1 MKEYL
6 LEEDRVL
13 QELATSQDG
22 GLSAEEVRLRQEKYG
37 PNKLKEG
44 KKVTLLQ
51 RFFAQL
57 IDPMIIILIAAA
69 IVSGITA
76 VYNQESPTDVI
87 IILAVVLINAVLGVF
102 QESKAEKAIAALQEM
117 TTATSKVVRDGKL
130 MSVKSEELVKGDI
143 IILEAGDAVPA
154 DARILTAASLK
165 VEESALTGE
174 SVPVDK
180 HTRVLSGEVPLGDTK
195 NMV

>member
-130 MSVKSEELVKGDI
+130 GRK
-143 IILEAGDAVPA
+143 
-154 DARILTAASLK
+154 
-165 VEESALTGE
+165 TGE
-174 SVPVDK
+174 
-180 HTRVLSGEVPLGDTK
+180 GFFEY
-195 NMV
+195 